1 MLAGGVVLVA
11 GLRILAVKVNPGSD
25 RRTMKNEHF
34 KLS

>member
-11 GLRILAVKVNPGSD
+11 GLKILAVRVNQGLD

-34 KLS
+34 ELS